1 MKIESGISS
10 KYCDGY
16 SRRSFLQLG
25 IAGLGSLGLPQLLKA
40 KEESAQSGVQR
51 RDTSVILIWLDGGP
65 SHIDTYDMKPDAP
78 SEYAGIWRPIST
90 SVPGFDITEMFPR
103 QATMT
108 EKFSIVRSLHHDS
121 GDHFTGAHWMLTG
134 RGGVNGA
141 MNAGKYPSIGSIA
154 TKVLGPRKKG
164 MAPYVSVPY
173 GMSVGLRPGYF
184 GANYLGVQHNPFETV
199 SNPNAENFNVPNLN
213 LTKGLTLERLDDRR
227 NLQKHFDTL
236 QKEADQTGM
245 MQAMDRFEQQAF
257 QFIAGDS
264 ARKAFDISQEDPE
277 LRDRYGRNTLG
288 QSVLLARRLV
298 EAGSTFVT
306 CHSGGWDDH
315 WNLQSKYESRLPEVD
330 AAVSTLFED
339 LCQRGLYEKTLVV
352 LCGEF
357 GRTPRMNDGGNG
369 GPPLS
374 KGTPG
379 RDHWGN
385 ACCCLMGGGGV
396 KGGIV
401 VGSTNSRGEAPQDR
415 PLRPGDI
422 HHTIFQVLGID
433 PSIHFL
439 NHSGRPVP
447 AIDHG
452 GPISELI

>member
-1 MKIESGISS
+1 MRIESGISS
-10 KYCDGY
+10 RYCDGY
-16 SRRSFLQLG
+16 SRRNFLQIG
-25 IAGLGSLGLPQLLKA
+25 MAGLGSLGLPQLLQA
-40 KEESAQSGVQR
+40 KEESARPGR
-51 RDTSVILIWLDGGP
+51 EKRETAVILIWLDGGL

-78 SEYAGIWRPIST
+78 SEYAGIWRPIPT
-90 SVPGFDITEMFPR
+90 AVPGFEITELFPR

-108 EKFSIVRSLHHDS
+108 EKFSVVRSLHHDS

-134 RGGVNGA
+134 RGGVSGA

-154 TKVLGPRKKG
+154 TKVLGPRKEG

-184 GANYLGVQHNPFETV
+184 GGNYLGIQYNPFETV
-199 SNPNAENFNVPNLN
+199 SDPNSPGFNVPNLN
-213 LTKGLTLERLDDRR
+213 LSQGLTLDRLDDRR

-236 QKEADQTGM
+236 RKDADHTGM
-245 MQAMDRFEQQAF
+245 MDAMDRFDQQAY
-257 QFIAGDS
+257 QFVTGDA
-264 ARKAFDISQEDPE
+264 ARKAFDISQEDPR
-277 LRDRYGRNTLG
+277 LRDRYGRNSLG

-315 WNLQSKYESRLPEVD
+315 WNLQPKYESRLPEVD
-330 AAVSTLFED
+330 AAVSMLFED
-339 LCQRGLYEKTLVV
+339 LSQRGLYESTLVV

-374 KGTPG
+374 QGTPG

-385 ACCCLMGGGGV
+385 ACFCLMGGGGV

-401 VGSTNSRGEAPQDR
+401 VGSTNSRGEVPQDH

-422 HHTIFQVLGID
+422 HHTIYHVLGID

-439 NHSGRPVP
+439 DHSGRPVP
-447 AIDHG
+447 AIDH
-452 GPISELI
+452 